1 MNRMQSSL
9 LDIIR
14 ITLAHTG
21 ASASDIDV
29 SQIITRKTQHFGNE
43 FPLNETR
50 SEHCVY
56 DPTERTAA

>member
-1 MNRMQSSL
+1 MNRMQTAL

-21 ASASDIDV
+21 ASDIDV
-29 SQIITRKTQHFGNE
+29 SEIIARKTQHFGHE

-50 SEHCVY
+50 SEGCGY
-56 DPTERTAA
+56 ATAERTAA